1 MLESGP
7 VAMDGEDED
16 FHLLMKR
23 VVAGSNQ
30 AAEVLLARYGTRV
43 HQAVRAG
50 LSPQLR
56 SKFDSLDFV
65 QDVWAA
71 FFANLRGAGKF
82 NRPEELAAFLRRIA
96 RNKVA
101 EAARQVIGNRRG
113 KKRER
118 SLDSSTA
125 ESRWLIAANQPT
137 PSEEVK
143 GHEAWE
149 ELLDSQPIVY
159 QRILV
164 LLREGETPAKIA
176 AQLGIHVRTVQRL
189 LVKLLARQKR

>member
-1 MLESGP
+1 M
-7 VAMDGEDED
+7 GEDED
-16 FHLLMKR
+16 FHLLVKK
-23 VVAGSNQ
+23 VVAGSNE
-30 AAEVLLARYGTRV
+30 AAELLLARYGTRV
-43 HQAVRAG
+43 LQAVRAG
-50 LSPQLR
+50 LSPRMR

-71 FFANLRGAGKF
+71 FFANLPGEGKF
-82 NRPEELAAFLRRIA
+82 DRPEQLAAFLRRIA

-101 EAARQVIGNRRG
+101 EATRLLMGNHG
-113 KKRER
+113 GANRER

-159 QRILV
+159 QRILI
-164 LLREGETPAKIA
+164 LLRSGESPANIA
-176 AQLGIHVRTVQRL
+176 AELGISVRTVQRFI
-189 LVKLLARQKR
+189 VKLLARQKP